1 MKKQLCLSIILI
13 MAVCSLAVA
22 QTIDSSGVWKIVPD
36 TAAAVSPVAGSVSS
50 GTNSDTLRSSA
61 PDTAA
66 ASGEKKPEASN
77 LKLIKRSYNS
87 RQQLLLAS
95 GMMIF
100 VIAMMTAA
108 QQWNPE

>member
-1 MKKQLCLSIILI
+1 MKIRLHLSIIPI
-13 MAVCSLAVA
+13 ITFCGLAVA

-36 TAAAVSPVAGSVSS
+36 TATAVSPVADTAPG
-50 GTNSDTLRSSA
+50 GMKSDTLRSSA

-66 ASGEKKPEASN
+66 VHGAKQPEASN